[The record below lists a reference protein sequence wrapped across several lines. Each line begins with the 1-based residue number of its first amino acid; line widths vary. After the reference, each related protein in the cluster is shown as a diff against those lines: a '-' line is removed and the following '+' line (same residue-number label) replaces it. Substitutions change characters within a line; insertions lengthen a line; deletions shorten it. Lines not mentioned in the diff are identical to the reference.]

1 MASEQSIENV
11 GGGGGDVE
19 IPEVESFDDMGI
31 PESLLRGVYAYG
43 FEKPSAVQRKAI
55 VPALTGRD
63 IIVQA
68 QSGTG
73 KTGTFAISVLGRIDT
88 TVDPYTQALV
98 LAPTRELAQQ
108 GFGVI
113 KSLGEYMGVRVHA
126 LLKGNH
132 LQEDIRVLR
141 SGVHVAV
148 GTPGRVY
155 DMITR
160 GALRMDTLRMFIVDE
175 ADQMLSLGF
184 KEQLVEIFGT
194 GLPQTAQVALY
205 SATMPPDA
213 LELTKRF
220 MQNPIKILV
229 PVEKLSL
236 EGIQQFQV
244 NVKDEGEKPSCLA
257 DIYGVLSVSQCI
269 IFCNTCQRVEQL
281 AGFMR
286 ENNFAVDVIHS
297 DLTPD
302 ERSRAVESFKAGSSR
317 VLIASGILSRGVDV
331 QGLSLVINFD
341 LPRGERGVEEY
352 LHRVGRVGRFGRKGV
367 AVNIVSQREAREM
380 KYIEDHYKIKVDPM
394 PEPGTL
400 LSAM

>member
-1 MASEQSIENV
+1 MASEPSIENI
-11 GGGGGDVE
+11 GGEGE
-19 IPEVESFDDMGI
+19 QIREYESFDDMGLS
-31 PESLLRGVYAYG
+31 ESLLRGIYAYG

-55 VPALTGRD
+55 VPASTGRD

-73 KTGTFAISVLGRIDT
+73 KTGTFAISLLSRINMSADSS
-88 TVDPYTQALV
+88 TQALV

-108 GFGVI
+108 SFAVI

-160 GALRMDTLRMFIVDE
+160 GALRMDTLRMLIVDE

-194 GLPQTAQVALY
+194 GLPPTAQVALY
-205 SATMPPDA
+205 SATMPAEA

-229 PVEKLSL
+229 SVEKLSL
-236 EGIQQFQV
+236 EGIKQFRV
-244 NVKDEGEKPSCLA
+244 DVKDEREKSDCLL
-257 DIYGVLSVSQCI
+257 DIYGVLSVAQCV
-269 IFCNTCQRVEQL
+269 IFCNTCQRVEHL
-281 AGFMR
+281 ASYMR
-286 ENNFAVDVIHS
+286 EQNFAVDVIHS

-302 ERSRAVESFKAGSSR
+302 ERSRAVASFKGGSTR

-367 AVNIVSQREAREM
+367 AVNIISERESREM
-380 KYIEDHYKIKVDPM
+380 KYIEEHYKINVEPM
-394 PEPGTL
+394 PEPGSL
-400 LSAM
+400 LSIM